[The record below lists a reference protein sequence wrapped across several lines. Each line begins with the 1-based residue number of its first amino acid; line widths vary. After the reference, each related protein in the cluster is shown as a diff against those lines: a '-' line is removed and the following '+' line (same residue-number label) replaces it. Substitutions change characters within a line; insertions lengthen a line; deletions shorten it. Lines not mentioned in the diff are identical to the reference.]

1 MKKTVLSVLA
11 ACMLMGC
18 APAEKEEEQ
27 KAVITNDVLFNSKPA
42 DLSNYQF
49 LPEET
54 GDFEEITFR
63 EALRF
68 FTEEGS
74 GILYFGYDTC
84 YWCNRAIPELNTV
97 VMEYGVPVY
106 YVDTHGNFTMEEV
119 EALLPYIEETFITN
133 KDGEPEFFVP
143 EVIGIKKG
151 KITGSHISLVKSF
164 NGTKEE
170 DQLTD
175 AEKEELREFY
185 REIILATAD

>member
-1 MKKTVLSVLA
+1 
-11 ACMLMGC
+11 
-18 APAEKEEEQ
+18 
-27 KAVITNDVLFNSKPA
+27 
-42 DLSNYQF
+42 
-49 LPEET
+49 
-54 GDFEEITFR
+54 
-63 EALRF
+63 
-68 FTEEGS
+68 
-74 GILYFGYDTC
+74 
-84 YWCNRAIPELNTV
+84 
-97 VMEYGVPVY
+97 
-106 YVDTHGNFTMEEV
+106 MEEV